1 MPQIHYPL
9 KEVTKHDKD
18 FVNHKFNGRTP
29 FVSTLLLKIYVATNI
44 LELPTETRYIS
55 FIIFYRYLHH
65 YQIQYNSSVNSDRSK
80 EEFLSNPP
88 NHLGKIAAATLF
100 LACKISNENR
110 RIRDVI
116 NIHQMLQFST
126 CIDDKIN
133 EEKNLMRIQ
142 FCNTPPHL
150 EKKYWQF
157 KEEIVTIE
165 HHLLR
170 VLNFDVFDV
179 VISPYRIVVSISE
192 EIITALFDGV
202 TPGDLI
208 SDCLGTRRT
217 AFSDV
222 MKFAFMRL
230 NDALFYIDAMALNNT
245 ELACGAIQLAIEE
258 EELKEATKCS
268 EKNMDSLWGKIHD
281 YEWWEWVDIKFND
294 MTKAKLK
301 IIEAT
306 NHLSQ
311 YFHETKQ
318 YNNINET

>member
-9 KEVTKHDKD
+9 KEVTKHDKE
-18 FVNHKFNGRTP
+18 FINHKFNGRNP

-65 YQIQYNSSVNSDRSK
+65 YQIQYNSSDKSDRSK
-80 EEFLSNPP
+80 EKFLSNPP

-116 NIHQMLQFST
+116 NIHQMLKFST
-126 CIDDKIN
+126 CTDNNIN
-133 EEKNLMRIQ
+133 EERNLMSMH
-142 FCNTPPHL
+142 FCSTPPHL
-150 EKKYWQF
+150 EQKYWQF

-179 VISPYRIVVSISE
+179 IISPYRIVISVFE
-192 EIITALFDGV
+192 EIITALLEGV
-202 TPGDLI
+202 TPGDLTSQI
-208 SDCLGTRRT
+208 LVRT
-217 AFSDV
+217 SFTDV
-222 MKFAFMRL
+222 MKSAFMRL
-230 NDALFYIDAMALNNT
+230 NDALLYIDAMVLNNT

-258 EELKEATKCS
+258 EEQKEAMKCS
-268 EKNMDSLWGKIHD
+268 EKNVDSLWGEIHD
-281 YEWWEWVDIKFND
+281 YKWWEWVDIQFND

-301 IIEAT
+301 MIEAT

-311 YFHETKQ
+311 YFHET
-318 YNNINET
+318 N